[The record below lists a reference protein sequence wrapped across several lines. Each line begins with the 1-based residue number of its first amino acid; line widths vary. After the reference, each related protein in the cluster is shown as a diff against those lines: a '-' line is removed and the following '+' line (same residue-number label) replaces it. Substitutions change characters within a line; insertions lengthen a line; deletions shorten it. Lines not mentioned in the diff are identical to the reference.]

1 MHASFV
7 KYNLWFEDAKGRY
20 PQENLGECS
29 IICKLFLKKY
39 GGVWGMDLGGSR
51 LVPASHP
58 YCHTNE
64 LSFSIE
70 VG

>member
-7 KYNLWFEDAKGRY
+7 KYNLWFEDGKGRY

-29 IICKLFLKKY
+29 IICKLILKKY
-39 GGVWGMDLGGSR
+39 GGVWGKDLVGSR
-51 LVPASHP
+51 LVPASH
-58 YCHTNE
+58 CHTNE
-64 LSFSIE
+64 LSFSVE